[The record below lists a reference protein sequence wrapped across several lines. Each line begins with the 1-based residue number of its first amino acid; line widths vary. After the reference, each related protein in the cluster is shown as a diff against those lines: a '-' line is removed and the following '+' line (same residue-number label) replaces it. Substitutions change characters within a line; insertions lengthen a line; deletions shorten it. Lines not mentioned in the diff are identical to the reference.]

1 MSTKAKGTSVTQK
14 LANLAKK
21 RGARFEHVATEFL
34 IERLVRRLVADKKLA
49 SLLVFKGGFVGLRVY
64 NSTRYTVDLDALL
77 RKSNLEATL
86 TLTREAAEVDLDDG
100 VWFRFDN
107 QIDLEAQGEYGGIRQ
122 TFRAGFGEVPKKL
135 LKAQTI
141 NFDLGIGDPVS
152 PVSSKMM
159 TLLSNEELSWSVYPI
174 ETIIA
179 EKLHALVARG
189 ELNSRSK
196 DVFDLVAFLP
206 KAKTEALRES
216 LAKCFKYRETEL
228 PERLSDVVKEMD
240 TKTLERG
247 WVSAVASIQGAPKFR
262 DTFAE
267 LISLLEQFDGEK

>member
-1 MSTKAKGTSVTQK
+1 MTTKAKGTSVTQK

-64 NSTRYTVDLDALL
+64 NSSRYTVDLDALL
-77 RKSNLEATL
+77 RKSNFEATL
-86 TLTREAAEVDLDDG
+86 KLTREAAEVDLDDG
-100 VWFRFDN
+100 VWFRFEN

-135 LKAQTI
+135 LKAQMI

-152 PVSSKMM
+152 PVSSKMV
-159 TLLSNEELSWSVYPI
+159 TLLSDEELSWSVYPI

-189 ELNSRSK
+189 DLNSRSK

-206 KAKTEALRES
+206 KAKTAALQES

-228 PERLSDVVKEMD
+228 PGSFSDVLKDLD

-247 WVSAVASIQGAPKFR
+247 WGSAVASIQDAPKFQ
-262 DTFAE
+262 DTFAK
-267 LISLLEQFDGEK
+267 LISLIEQFDGQE

>member
-1 MSTKAKGTSVTQK
+1 MSTKAKGTSATQK

-64 NSTRYTVDLDALL
+64 NSSRYTVDLDALL

-86 TLTREAAEVDLDDG
+86 KLTREAAEADLGDG
-100 VWFRFDN
+100 VWFRFEN
-107 QIDLEAQGEYGGIRQ
+107 QVDLEAQGEYGGIRQ
-122 TFRAGFGEVPKKL
+122 AFRAGFGEVPKKL

-152 PVSSKMM
+152 PVSSKMV
-159 TLLSNEELSWSVYPI
+159 TLLWDEELSWSIYPI

-189 ELNSRSK
+189 DLNSRSK

-206 KAKTEALRES
+206 KANAAALQES
-216 LAKCFKYRETEL
+216 LANCFKYRETAL
-228 PERLSDVVKEMD
+228 PGRLSDVVKELN

-247 WVSAVASIQGAPKFR
+247 WVSAVASVQDAPKFQ
-262 DTFAE
+262 DTFAK
-267 LISLLEQFDGEK
+267 LISLLEQFDG

>member
-1 MSTKAKGTSVTQK
+1 MSTKAKGTSATQK

-64 NSTRYTVDLDALL
+64 NSSRYTVDLDALL

-86 TLTREAAEVDLDDG
+86 KLTREAAEADLDDG
-100 VWFRFDN
+100 VWFRFEN
-107 QIDLEAQGEYGGIRQ
+107 QMDLEAQGEYGGIRQ

-152 PVSSKMM
+152 PVSSKMV
-159 TLLSNEELSWSVYPI
+159 TLLSDEELSWSVYPI

-189 ELNSRSK
+189 DLNSRSK

-206 KAKTEALRES
+206 KAKTAALQES
-216 LAKCFKYRETEL
+216 LVKCFKYRETDL
-228 PERLSDVVKEMD
+228 PGRLSDVVKELN

-247 WVSAVASIQGAPKFR
+247 WGSAVASIQDAPKFQ
-262 DTFAE
+262 DTFAK
-267 LISLLEQFDGEK
+267 LISLLEQFDGQE

>member
-1 MSTKAKGTSVTQK
+1 MSTKAKGTSATQK

-64 NSTRYTVDLDALL
+64 NSSRYTVDLDALL

-86 TLTREAAEVDLDDG
+86 ALTSEAAEADLDDG
-100 VWFRFDN
+100 VWFRFES
-107 QIDLEAQGEYGGIRQ
+107 QMDLEAQGEYGGIRQ
-122 TFRAGFGEVPKKL
+122 IFRAGFGVLPKKIA
-135 LKAQTI
+135 KAQII
-141 NFDLGIGDPVS
+141 NFDIGIGDPVS
-152 PVSSKMM
+152 PVASKIQ
-159 TLLSNEELSWSVYPI
+159 TLLSDEELSWSVYPI

-189 ELNSRSK
+189 NLNSRSK

-206 KAKTEALRES
+206 KAKAAALRDS
-216 LAKCFKYRETEL
+216 LAKCFKYRETKL
-228 PERLSDVVKEMD
+228 PDRLSDVVKDLD

-247 WVSAVASIQGAPKFR
+247 WLSAVASIQDAPKFPA
-262 DTFAE
+262 TFAN
-267 LISLLEQFDGEK
+267 LISLLEEFDGQK

>member
-1 MSTKAKGTSVTQK
+1 MSTKAKGTSATQK
-14 LANLAKK
+14 LVNLAKK
-21 RGARFEHVATEFL
+21 RGVRFEHVATEFL
-34 IERLVRRLVADKKLA
+34 IERLVQRFVADKKLA

-64 NSTRYTVDLDALL
+64 NSSRYTVDLDALL
-77 RKSNLEATL
+77 KKSNLEATL
-86 TLTREAAEVDLDDG
+86 KLTREAAEADFDDG
-100 VWFRFDN
+100 VWFRFEN
-107 QIDLEAQGEYGGIRQ
+107 QMDLEAQGEYGGIRQ

-152 PVSSKMM
+152 PVSSKIV

-189 ELNSRSK
+189 DLNSRSK

-206 KAKTEALRES
+206 KGNTAALQES
-216 LAKCFKYRETEL
+216 LKKCFKYRETDL
-228 PERLSDVVKEMD
+228 PGRLSDVVKELD

-247 WVSAVASIQGAPKFR
+247 WVSAVASIKNAPKFQ
-262 DTFAE
+262 DTFAN
-267 LISLLEQFDGEK
+267 LVSLLEQFDGQE

>member
-21 RGARFEHVATEFL
+21 RGARYEHVATEFL

-64 NSTRYTVDLDALL
+64 NSSRYTVDLDALL

-86 TLTREAAEVDLDDG
+86 TLTREAAETDLDDG
-100 VWFRFDN
+100 VWFRFES
-107 QIDLEAQGEYGGIRQ
+107 QVDLEAQGEYGGIRQ
-122 TFRAGFGEVPKKL
+122 TFRAGFGELPKKL

-179 EKLHALVARG
+179 EKLHALVDRG

-206 KAKTEALRES
+206 KVKGRCETPLRSASNIERRCFQIGSRMWSKTWTRKHLKEAGS
-216 LAKCFKYRETEL
+216 VPL
-228 PERLSDVVKEMD
+228 PRSRMHLS
-240 TKTLERG
+240 
-247 WVSAVASIQGAPKFR
+247 SNP
-262 DTFAE
+262 
-267 LISLLEQFDGEK
+267 LLTT

>member
-1 MSTKAKGTSVTQK
+1 MSTKAKGTSATQK

-34 IERLVRRLVADKKLA
+34 IERLVRRLVDDKKLA

-64 NSTRYTVDLDALL
+64 NSSRYTVDLDALL

-86 TLTREAAEVDLDDG
+86 KLTREAAEADLEDG
-100 VWFRFDN
+100 VWFRFES
-107 QIDLEAQGEYGGIRQ
+107 QVDLEAQGEYGGIRQ
-122 TFRAGFGEVPKKL
+122 TFRTGFGEIPKKL

-152 PVSSKMM
+152 PVSSKML
-159 TLLSNEELSWSVYPI
+159 TLLSEEELSWSVYPI

-179 EKLHALVARG
+179 EKLHALVDRG
-189 ELNSRSK
+189 HLNSRSK
-196 DVFDLVAFLP
+196 DVFDLVAFFP
-206 KAKTEALRES
+206 KARTAALQES
-216 LAKCFKYRETEL
+216 LEKCFKYRESEL
-228 PERLSDVVKEMD
+228 PRSLSDVVKDLD

-247 WVSAVASIQGAPKFR
+247 WVSAVASIKNAPKFQ
-262 DTFAE
+262 DTFAK
-267 LISLLEQFDGEK
+267 LISLLEQFDEQK

>member
-1 MSTKAKGTSVTQK
+1 MSTKAKGTSATQK

-49 SLLVFKGGFVGLRVY
+49 NLLVFKGGFVGLRVY
-64 NSTRYTVDLDALL
+64 NSSRYTVDLDALL

-86 TLTREAAEVDLDDG
+86 KLTREAAEADLDDG
-100 VWFRFDN
+100 VWFRFEN
-107 QIDLEAQGEYGGIRQ
+107 QMDLEAQGEYGGIRQ

-152 PVSSKMM
+152 PVSSKMV
-159 TLLSNEELSWSVYPI
+159 TLLSGDEMSWSVYPI

-189 ELNSRSK
+189 DLNSRSK

-206 KAKTEALRES
+206 KAKRVALQES
-216 LAKCFKYRETEL
+216 LAKCFKYRETDL
-228 PERLSDVVKEMD
+228 PGRLSDVVKELN

-247 WVSAVASIQGAPKFR
+247 WVSAVASIQDAPKFQ
-262 DTFAE
+262 DTFAK

>member
-64 NSTRYTVDLDALL
+64 NSSRYTVDLDALL

-86 TLTREAAEVDLDDG
+86 TLTREAAETDLDDG
-100 VWFRFDN
+100 VWFRFES
-107 QIDLEAQGEYGGIRQ
+107 QMDLEAQGEYGGIRQ
-122 TFRAGFGEVPKKL
+122 TFRAGFGELPKKL

-152 PVSSKMM
+152 PVSSKMV
-159 TLLSNEELSWSVYPI
+159 TLLSDEELSWSVYPI

-189 ELNSRSK
+189 DLNSRSK

-206 KAKTEALRES
+206 KAKASALQDS
-216 LAKCFKYRETEL
+216 LAKCFKYRETDL
-228 PERLSDVVKEMD
+228 PGRLSDVVKSMD

-247 WVSAVASIQGAPKFR
+247 WVSAVASVQDAPKFQ
-262 DTFAE
+262 DTFAK
-267 LISLLEQFDGEK
+267 LIALLEQFDGEK